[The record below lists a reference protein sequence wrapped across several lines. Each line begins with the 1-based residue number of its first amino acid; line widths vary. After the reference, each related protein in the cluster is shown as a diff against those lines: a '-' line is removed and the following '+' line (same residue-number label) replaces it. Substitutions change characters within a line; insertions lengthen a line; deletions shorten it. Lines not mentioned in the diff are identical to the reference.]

1 MLTVRFARL
10 LLLAALAVLPT
21 LSHALA
27 CKQDNRYGSVLITE
41 DIGSTVAV
49 PITLGTG
56 VEIWHSTQRTI
67 SVSCYKD
74 HDGLRDAE
82 EVFFYPNPRNDSDPQ
97 GVQFGVVYKGQ
108 TYYQTQR
115 IPTGQ
120 TIPACPKNIYP
131 DIRNCPAT
139 TFSLSF
145 QVVVATKKPYPG
157 SGSVGKTQFQ
167 VMQFDGV
174 GGINNIP
181 DSNLVYKITG
191 LDKIRFIQCAVKVWL
206 NPPNNTLDFGR
217 IVKSN
222 TGLTPSAPRRDFTLG
237 LEKTCDD
244 PVQVNGYFR
253 GINGKKDDYTAT
265 LIKQKDGSD
274 SGLGIQLYYGSGNRL
289 RFEQSEFLA
298 TFRQGDRLK
307 TVPMYGV
314 IMPTNLGKVEPG
326 PFKGTINID
335 LDYI

>member
-27 CKQDNRYGSVLITE
+27 CKEGGRNGNVLITE
-41 DIGSTVAV
+41 DIGTTVAV
-49 PITLGTG
+49 PVTENTG
-56 VEIWHSTQRTI
+56 VPIWHSSQRT
-67 SVSCYKD
+67 VNVHCYKD
-74 HDGLRDAE
+74 NNVREAE
-82 EVFFYPNPRNDSDPQ
+82 EVYFYPNPRPKQGQPQ

-108 TYYQTQR
+108 AYYQTER
-115 IPTGQ
+115 IPTGFS
-120 TIPACPKNIYP
+120 IPQCPSNVSLDK
-131 DIRNCPAT
+131 CPAVSFT
-139 TFSLSF
+139 LSF
-145 QVVVATKKPYPG
+145 QVEIATKKPYPG
-157 SGSVGKTQFQ
+157 NGQVGINQFE
-167 VMQFDGV
+167 VLQFDGKY
-174 GGINNIP
+174 GINNAP
-181 DSNLVYKITG
+181 NSNLVYKVTG

-314 IMPTNLGKVEPG
+314 IVPTNLGKVEPG